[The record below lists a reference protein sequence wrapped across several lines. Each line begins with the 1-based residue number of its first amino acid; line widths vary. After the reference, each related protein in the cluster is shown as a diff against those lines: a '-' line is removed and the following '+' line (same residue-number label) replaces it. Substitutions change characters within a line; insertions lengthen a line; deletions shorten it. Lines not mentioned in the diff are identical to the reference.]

1 MRQPVRTVRVQT
13 AALAVRQGLMTVAQ
27 AALVL
32 KVSVAEV
39 RLELGVDRDLR
50 RVT

>member
-13 AALAVRQGLMTVAQ
+13 AAIAVQRGLMTIAQ

-32 KVSVAEV
+32 DVSIAEV
-39 RLELGVDRDLR
+39 RLELGVDRDMR
-50 RVT
+50 RMA

>member
-32 KVSVAEV
+32 DVSIAEV
-39 RLELGVDRDLR
+39 RVELGIDRSAK
-50 RVT
+50 